1 MITKQTIHP
10 SLLIPEMFSPMA
22 YDDRNILEVIL
33 RTSEIGFY
41 EGMETGMIF
50 DSKIAA
56 KICNECDS
64 RGLRLT
70 QWSNLTLIKEKLNL
84 SSIDK
89 EVRRNSLARVK
100 ELIYLSAKCGAKTFA
115 LASGP
120 DAEAACREEAK
131 KCLTDSLYVIC
142 NEVKQYNKDM
152 DVVLEHL
159 DRYVHKKQLLGPV
172 DETVS
177 LLKSIHKDCPNMY
190 LGWDAAHAAL
200 GGENLITTLHQA
212 APIMPQMHLSNAVL
226 NPNDPLYGDNHIK
239 YGAPGFLTT
248 EIAAELL
255 KTAISLDTPKER
267 SGIYTA
273 VEVRTKQGDDLWANE
288 KECREFLKMAIEAT
302 KR

>member
-1 MITKQTIHP
+1 MTTKQTLRP
-10 SLLIPEMFSPMA
+10 SLLIPEMFSPIA
-22 YDDRNILEVIL
+22 NNDRNILEVI
-33 RTSEIGFY
+33 RRASEIGFY

-50 DSKIAA
+50 DNKVASEIHY
-56 KICNECDS
+56 ECENK
-64 RGLRLT
+64 GLCLT
-70 QWSNLTLIKEKLNL
+70 QWSNLTLIKENLNL
-84 SSIDK
+84 SSLNK
-89 EVRRNSLARVK
+89 EVRRTSLVRVK

-115 LASGP
+115 LTSGP
-120 DAEAACREEAK
+120 DPEATYREEAK
-131 KCLTDSLYVIC
+131 KCLADSLFEIC
-142 NEVKQYNKDM
+142 NEVKQYSKDM

-177 LLKSIHKDCPNMY
+177 FLMSIHKDCPNMY

-226 NPNDPLYGDNHIK
+226 DPNNPLYGDNHMK

-255 KTAISLDTPKER
+255 KTAVSLDTPKER
-267 SGIYTA
+267 HGIFTT

-288 KECREFLKMAIEAT
+288 KECREFLQIAIEST
-302 KR
+302 NN